1 MSKGIKAIVEVDME
15 KIRAIQHSLWWMVN
29 DNDPDGWSVGARSVG
44 AREVADALLD
54 LLNEIVGE
62 EYNG

>member
-29 DNDPDGWSVGARSVG
+29 DNDPDGGSVD

>member
-29 DNDPDGWSVGARSVG
+29 DNDPDGGSVD

-54 LLNEIVGE
+54 PLNEIVGE